1 MKPIFMVALTGA
13 AGLLA
18 AMWLEWNEPDLNA
31 APVTAES
38 DMAIAASPESLQPSL
53 APVDESEPLRQV
65 ASAQPAGEP
74 ELPESAQGNPDY
86 PTFAS
91 RFDEIRARRDG
102 LHLDPEALL
111 AAMHQPTAWTVDES
125 QAEGLPL
132 TDEERHDG
140 REFIRF
146 SPLKVETL
154 VPGDVIEIPIW
165 QANANYRM
173 QVDRVEAHGDG
184 NVTWYGHLKEFERDN
199 QVTITRGESLTYGGI
214 TTPDALY
221 VLEAR
226 GEKGWIADSGTLFK
240 GEEVPVEP
248 GEAVTD

>member
-1 MKPIFMVALTGA
+1 S
-13 AGLLA
+13 LA
-18 AMWLEWNEPDLNA
+18 AA
-31 APVTAES
+31 
-38 DMAIAASPESLQPSL
+38 
-53 APVDESEPLRQV
+53 DESEPLRQA
-65 ASAQPAGEP
+65 ASAQPVGEP
-74 ELPESAQGNPDY
+74 DLPEYAQGNPDY

-154 VPGDVIEIPIW
+154 VPGDVMEIPIW

-226 GEKGWIADSGTLFK
+226 GEKGWIAD
-240 GEEVPVEP
+240 
-248 GEAVTD
+248 

>member
-13 AGLLA
+13 AGLLT

-38 DMAIAASPESLQPSL
+38 DMAVSASPESLQPSL
-53 APVDESEPLRQV
+53 AAVDESEPLRQA
-65 ASAQPAGEP
+65 ASAQPVGEP
-74 ELPESAQGNPDY
+74 DLPEYAQGNPDY

-154 VPGDVIEIPIW
+154 VPGDVMEIPIW
-165 QANANYRM
+165 Q
-173 QVDRVEAHGDG
+173 
-184 NVTWYGHLKEFERDN
+184 
-199 QVTITRGESLTYGGI
+199 
-214 TTPDALY
+214 
-221 VLEAR
+221 
-226 GEKGWIADSGTLFK
+226 
-240 GEEVPVEP
+240 
-248 GEAVTD
+248 